1 MSLALQK
8 ARGRLLPFG
17 WYHLRK
23 AIRNPERLDTL
34 LTGVLPEYQ
43 QRGINAVFMTH
54 LTQAAI
60 HNGIKFAESNGE
72 LAENIKVQNTW
83 RYFDRRQHRRSQ
95 IFARN
100 IS

>member
-1 MSLALQK
+1 
-8 ARGRLLPFG
+8 
-17 WYHLRK
+17 
-23 AIRNPERLDTL
+23 
-34 LTGVLPEYQ
+34 
-43 QRGINAVFMTH
+43 MTH

-60 HNGIKFAESNGE
+60 NSGIKYAESNGE

-95 IFARN
+95 VYSRN